1 MPISPFDIA
10 IILISSVACIYC
22 IVLSRRLKALQNTR
36 NGLGATI
43 KALSD
48 SISAVSSTTDETRYH
63 AGEIAARLA
72 RLIEES
78 KLSCARL
85 EDLTVR
91 MNEAYARAEDQYNRP
106 APQYAHPAPQVNAPA
121 APVVQQQDAP
131 ELSGQRI
138 REISNL
144 MDRLKELTEESVTAA
159 EQASPGLRPL
169 PTQLRSRMKVV

>member
-48 SISAVSSTTDETRYH
+48 SISAVSATTDETRFH
-63 AGEIAARLA
+63 AGELGARLA
-72 RLIEES
+72 RSIEDAKVACEHVERQIQ
-78 KLSCARL
+78 RL
-85 EDLTVR
+85 
-91 MNEAYARAEDQYNRP
+91 NEANAKSQAAPTAPPP
-106 APQYAHPAPQVNAPA
+106 APRADPIQSAL
-121 APVVQQQDAP
+121 DATN
-131 ELSGQRI
+131 QRMS
-138 REISNL
+138 EISGL
-144 MDRLKELTEESVTAA
+144 MDRLKDLTEDSVASA
-159 EQASPGLRPL
+159 EKEPPALRPL